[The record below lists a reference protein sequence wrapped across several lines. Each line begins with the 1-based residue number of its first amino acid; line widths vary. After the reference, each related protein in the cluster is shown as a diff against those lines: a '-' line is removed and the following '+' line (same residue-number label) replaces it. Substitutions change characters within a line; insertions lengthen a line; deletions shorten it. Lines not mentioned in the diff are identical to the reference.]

1 MACANTYPQKSLP
14 LWAEISNGWG
24 ELVPS
29 APGLLAQLGWEED
42 RGRRGRALG
51 AGQRAQGTLDPQCGA
66 GTRLLAIIPSSNNQ
80 GQAQTCG
87 SKGRL
92 SQYTRDSH

>member
-42 RGRRGRALG
+42 SGTPGRALG
-51 AGQRAQGTLDPQCGA
+51 AGQGPWTRRVGQGQGCW
-66 GTRLLAIIPSSNNQ
+66 PSSPPQ
-80 GQAQTCG
+80 M
-87 SKGRL
+87 
-92 SQYTRDSH
+92 TRDRHRPVALRDG